1 MAWTSY
7 YYHSK
12 NAIILTKLYKILLDP
27 NYPFTIRKLAFT
39 SILCISGFCY
49 NNNKLNLINLLQ
61 LKSAKD
67 FLSQLIGRSLPI

>member
-12 NAIILTKLYKILLDP
+12 NAIILTKLYKILLAP

-39 SILCISGFCY
+39 SILWISGFCY
-49 NNNKLNLINLLQ
+49 NKLNLINLLQ